1 MAGEPKVLTFDVV
14 GTLID
19 FETGLLSYLRR
30 ACPSAAAL
38 TDDAILDPYRAARA
52 SKDAWLFPDDLVRCY
67 REMALKLKLPN
78 DEAIAEGF
86 RDAARDWPA
95 FPDSVDALR
104 RLRARYR
111 LVAMTNARR
120 WALDA
125 MAETLGNPFQDTVSV
140 DEAGCEKPD
149 PAYFAFVRGRLSR
162 DGHGMHDILHVAQS
176 QYHDIGVARRLGYTV
191 AWIERRKGRGF
202 GGTIAAA
209 EITEPDYHFTTLAEL
224 ADAAEAGTLV
234 MREPA

>member
-1 MAGEPKVLTFDVV
+1 MAREPKVLTFDVV

-19 FETGLLSYLRR
+19 FETGLLSYLR
-30 ACPSAAAL
+30 SAGPGAAPL
-38 TDDAILDPYRAARA
+38 ADDAILGAYRSART

-67 REMALKLKLPN
+67 REMAPKLGLPN
-78 DEAIAEGF
+78 HEGIAEGF

-95 FPDSVDALR
+95 FPDSVEALR
-104 RLRARYR
+104 RLRARYT

-125 MAETLGNPFQDTVSV
+125 MVRTLGTPFHDTISV
-140 DEAGCEKPD
+140 DDALCEKPD
-149 PAYFAFVRGRLSR
+149 PAYFAFARGRLSR
-162 DGHGMHDILHVAQS
+162 DGHGRQDILHVAQS

-191 AWIERRKGRGF
+191 AWIERRAGKGV

-209 EITEPDYHFTTLAEL
+209 EITVPDYHFTRLAEL
-224 ADAAEAGTLV
+224 ADAAEAGKLV
-234 MREPA
+234 MRDAA